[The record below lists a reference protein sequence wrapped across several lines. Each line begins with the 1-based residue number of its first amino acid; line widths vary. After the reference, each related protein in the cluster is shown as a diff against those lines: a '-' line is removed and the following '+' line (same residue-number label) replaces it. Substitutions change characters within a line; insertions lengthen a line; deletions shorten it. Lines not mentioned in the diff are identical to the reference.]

1 MEKVIF
7 VDKKEIKHLCMIS
20 DDNYVIPTCV
30 TIQSLIDSDSI
41 NKYVIHIIASALTE
55 QTIRQ
60 FKMMENANVTIDI
73 INVNAKER
81 FQDYH
86 KFDDNAICV
95 ASIASLFKF
104 LIPEI
109 LNDLDKV
116 LYIDGDLIIKSDINK
131 LYETD
136 IANYYAAVVIDSG
149 SVYWKH
155 EFTKKVQ
162 HYFNS
167 GVMLLNLKKLRE
179 EKLPEKL
186 CKVKQELN
194 DSSLMDQN
202 VFNIVFD
209 EKIKLLPIR
218 YNFLVV
224 NLYRANDKWKIQDV
238 NKTYGTNYR
247 NKRDLYEDAAII
259 HYSSKD
265 KPWKNLD
272 GACSDL
278 WLHAYL
284 NTPVKHNLIN
294 KINDI
299 ESGISVIMPCYNT
312 EQYVKE
318 ALDSIVEQTY
328 KNIEII
334 CIDDGS
340 TDKTLQVLK
349 KYAGEHKEID
359 IKIFAHANMRQG
371 YERNFGIGKATK
383 KYIYFMDSDD
393 LLDKNC
399 FELLYSYMEEIS
411 LDLLFFEGVSFY
423 ENKELEKTYPE
434 YKFYYNRKNFY
445 PKIYDGKNLYIKFR
459 EHGDLIVSPCLQIVR
474 KNFLENNN
482 LKLPEILLYEDNLYL
497 LDILL
502 NAKRVKCITNILF
515 KRRVRANSTMTK
527 QNYKERITALT
538 LIVNQMLLR
547 LGKYENEEKL
557 YKTIVEHISRFLIN
571 LQKFYEQLSIDERC
585 MLLNSFSDN
594 QKIVLSI
601 VNLLGRKNLI
611 IDEKNHKIKELE
623 NEQVNLLKRLKY
635 AYKVKDNLLVELSE
649 VKNSNINIKNS
660 RCIIEKS
667 IEYYKKYGLIKTIRK
682 IKEKLSN

>member
-20 DDNYVIPTCV
+20 DDNYVMPTCV
-30 TIQSLIDSDSI
+30 TIQSLIDSDSTS
-41 NKYVIHIIASALTE
+41 KYVIHIIASALTE

-60 FKMMENANVTIDI
+60 FKMLENVNVTIDI
-73 INVNAKER
+73 INVNAEER

-86 KFDDNAICV
+86 KFDDSAICV

-116 LYIDGDLIIKSDINK
+116 LYIDGDLIIKSDIDK
-131 LYETD
+131 LYKTD
-136 IANYYAAVVIDSG
+136 IVNYYAAVVIDSG

-209 EKIKLLPIR
+209 KKIKLLPIR
-218 YNFLVV
+218 YNFLAV
-224 NLYRANDKWKIQDV
+224 NLYRANDKWKIQDI
-238 NKTYGTNYR
+238 NKTYGTNYQ

-284 NTPVKHNLIN
+284 NTPVEHNLIN
-294 KINDI
+294 KIDDI

-349 KYAGEHKEID
+349 KICW
-359 IKIFAHANMRQG
+359 R
-371 YERNFGIGKATK
+371 T
-383 KYIYFMDSDD
+383 
-393 LLDKNC
+393 
-399 FELLYSYMEEIS
+399 
-411 LDLLFFEGVSFY
+411 
-423 ENKELEKTYPE
+423 
-434 YKFYYNRKNFY
+434 
-445 PKIYDGKNLYIKFR
+445 
-459 EHGDLIVSPCLQIVR
+459 
-474 KNFLENNN
+474 
-482 LKLPEILLYEDNLYL
+482 
-497 LDILL
+497 
-502 NAKRVKCITNILF
+502 
-515 KRRVRANSTMTK
+515 
-527 QNYKERITALT
+527 
-538 LIVNQMLLR
+538 
-547 LGKYENEEKL
+547 
-557 YKTIVEHISRFLIN
+557 
-571 LQKFYEQLSIDERC
+571 
-585 MLLNSFSDN
+585 
-594 QKIVLSI
+594 
-601 VNLLGRKNLI
+601 
-611 IDEKNHKIKELE
+611 
-623 NEQVNLLKRLKY
+623 
-635 AYKVKDNLLVELSE
+635 
-649 VKNSNINIKNS
+649 
-660 RCIIEKS
+660 
-667 IEYYKKYGLIKTIRK
+667 
-682 IKEKLSN
+682 

>member
-1 MEKVIF
+1 
-7 VDKKEIKHLCMIS
+7 
-20 DDNYVIPTCV
+20 
-30 TIQSLIDSDSI
+30 
-41 NKYVIHIIASALTE
+41 
-55 QTIRQ
+55 
-60 FKMMENANVTIDI
+60 
-73 INVNAKER
+73 
-81 FQDYH
+81 
-86 KFDDNAICV
+86 
-95 ASIASLFKF
+95 
-104 LIPEI
+104 
-109 LNDLDKV
+109 
-116 LYIDGDLIIKSDINK
+116 
-131 LYETD
+131 
-136 IANYYAAVVIDSG
+136 
-149 SVYWKH
+149 
-155 EFTKKVQ
+155 
-162 HYFNS
+162 
-167 GVMLLNLKKLRE
+167 
-179 EKLPEKL
+179 
-186 CKVKQELN
+186 
-194 DSSLMDQN
+194 
-202 VFNIVFD
+202 
-209 EKIKLLPIR
+209 
-218 YNFLVV
+218 
-224 NLYRANDKWKIQDV
+224 
-238 NKTYGTNYR
+238 
-247 NKRDLYEDAAII
+247 
-259 HYSSKD
+259 
-265 KPWKNLD
+265 
-272 GACSDL
+272 
-278 WLHAYL
+278 
-284 NTPVKHNLIN
+284 
-294 KINDI
+294 
-299 ESGISVIMPCYNT
+299 
-312 EQYVKE
+312 
-318 ALDSIVEQTY
+318 
-328 KNIEII
+328 
-334 CIDDGS
+334 
-340 TDKTLQVLK
+340 
-349 KYAGEHKEID
+349 
-359 IKIFAHANMRQG
+359 
-371 YERNFGIGKATK
+371 
-383 KYIYFMDSDD
+383 MDSDD

-399 FELLYSYMEEIS
+399 FELLYSYMEENS

-482 LKLPEILLYEDNLYL
+482 LKFPEILLYEDNLYL

-601 VNLLGRKNLI
+601 ANLLGEKNLI

>member
-20 DDNYVIPTCV
+20 DDNYVMPTCV

-202 VFNIVFD
+202 VF
-209 EKIKLLPIR
+209 
-218 YNFLVV
+218 
-224 NLYRANDKWKIQDV
+224 
-238 NKTYGTNYR
+238 
-247 NKRDLYEDAAII
+247 
-259 HYSSKD
+259 
-265 KPWKNLD
+265 
-272 GACSDL
+272 
-278 WLHAYL
+278 
-284 NTPVKHNLIN
+284 
-294 KINDI
+294 
-299 ESGISVIMPCYNT
+299 ISC
-312 EQYVKE
+312 K
-318 ALDSIVEQTY
+318 
-328 KNIEII
+328 
-334 CIDDGS
+334 
-340 TDKTLQVLK
+340 
-349 KYAGEHKEID
+349 
-359 IKIFAHANMRQG
+359 
-371 YERNFGIGKATK
+371 
-383 KYIYFMDSDD
+383 
-393 LLDKNC
+393 
-399 FELLYSYMEEIS
+399 
-411 LDLLFFEGVSFY
+411 
-423 ENKELEKTYPE
+423 
-434 YKFYYNRKNFY
+434 
-445 PKIYDGKNLYIKFR
+445 
-459 EHGDLIVSPCLQIVR
+459 
-474 KNFLENNN
+474 
-482 LKLPEILLYEDNLYL
+482 
-497 LDILL
+497 
-502 NAKRVKCITNILF
+502 
-515 KRRVRANSTMTK
+515 
-527 QNYKERITALT
+527 
-538 LIVNQMLLR
+538 
-547 LGKYENEEKL
+547 
-557 YKTIVEHISRFLIN
+557 
-571 LQKFYEQLSIDERC
+571 
-585 MLLNSFSDN
+585 
-594 QKIVLSI
+594 
-601 VNLLGRKNLI
+601 
-611 IDEKNHKIKELE
+611 
-623 NEQVNLLKRLKY
+623 
-635 AYKVKDNLLVELSE
+635 
-649 VKNSNINIKNS
+649 
-660 RCIIEKS
+660 
-667 IEYYKKYGLIKTIRK
+667 
-682 IKEKLSN
+682 